1 MLPIVLASASPRRI
15 GLLRQ
20 IGLDPRVIP
29 ADIDEHIQWDD
40 PVQAV
45 QGLACRKARDVGERF
60 AKDTPGQDMWIL
72 GADTVVVYKG
82 QILGKPVD
90 KKDAV
95 RMLDALQGDTHS
107 VYTGVCMIEKKGK
120 HSREI
125 IFAEETK
132 VSIYEMEMWEIEGYV
147 DTLEPMDKAGAYAI
161 QGIFAKYIRGICG
174 DYNNVV
180 GLPVSRIYQEVLKNA
195 MDRKTVEDG

>member
-15 GLLRQ
+15 ELLRQ
-20 IGLDPRVIP
+20 IGLDPKVIP

-40 PVQAV
+40 PVQSV
-45 QGLACRKARDVGERF
+45 QDLACRKARDVEER
-60 AKDTPGQDMWIL
+60 TSRDMWIL
-72 GADTVVVYKG
+72 GADTVVVHKG
-82 QILGKPVD
+82 QVLGKPVD

-95 RMLDALQGDTHS
+95 RMLTVLQGDTHS
-107 VYTGVCMIEKKGK
+107 VYTGVCMVKKKGK
-120 HSREI
+120 DSREI

-161 QGIFAKYIRGICG
+161 QGIFAKYIRKICG

-195 MDRKTVEDG
+195 MDRKAVEDG

>member
-45 QGLACRKARDVGERF
+45 QGLACRKARDVGERS

-90 KKDAV
+90 KKEAV

-107 VYTGVCMIEKKGK
+107 VFMRWRCGR
-120 HSREI
+120 SRD
-125 IFAEETK
+125 
-132 VSIYEMEMWEIEGYV
+132 MWTHWNPWIKRV
-147 DTLEPMDKAGAYAI
+147 PMRYRGSLQNISAGSAVTTTMWSGSPSPGSTRRY
-161 QGIFAKYIRGICG
+161 
-174 DYNNVV
+174 
-180 GLPVSRIYQEVLKNA
+180 
-195 MDRKTVEDG
+195 